1 MPHGL
6 PTVKLKYLVTAQ
18 CFANVWRNIHIF
30 LKKCSSM
37 TFLFDVSRIA
47 LHANSK
53 NVLYNTIGVQFN
65 ILRGTVAVNG
75 GLRYLIPL
83 I

>member
-1 MPHGL
+1 
-6 PTVKLKYLVTAQ
+6 
-18 CFANVWRNIHIF
+18 
-30 LKKCSSM
+30 M
-37 TFLFDVSRIA
+37 TFLLDVSHIA